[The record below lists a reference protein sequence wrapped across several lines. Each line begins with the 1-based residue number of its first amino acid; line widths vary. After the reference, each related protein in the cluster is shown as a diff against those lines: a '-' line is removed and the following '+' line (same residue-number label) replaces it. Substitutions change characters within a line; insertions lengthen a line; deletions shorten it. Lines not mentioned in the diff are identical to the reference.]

1 MKDEFNVEVFLLKD
15 SQKTLELYIDR
26 LKSKNR
32 QLKIMLVIAVISPL
46 AMIMILILVQQLL
59 QLL

>member
-15 SQKTLELYIDR
+15 SHRTLELYIDR
-26 LKSKNR
+26 LKSENR
-32 QLKIMLVIAVISPL
+32 KLKIMLVIAVISPL
-46 AMIMILILVQQLL
+46 AMIMILILVQQLS

>member
-15 SQKTLELYIDR
+15 SHKTLELYIDR